1 MLMHI
6 FFKKMMH
13 IGWQEVRFY
22 YTVDMHVAHLYVVDG
37 GGVPLPFR
45 YSLWGV
51 TNNRITR
58 EREVDDTEI

>member
-1 MLMHI
+1 
-6 FFKKMMH
+6 MMH

-37 GGVPLPFR
+37 GGAPLIR
-45 YSLWGV
+45 GNSRLDIRSGGV